1 MKTKQLFFCSLT
13 GLALLTTSCSSNDE
27 ALNGGD
33 GTTSEGKTYAQ
44 IAISVANSATTRTTT
59 PGNTGDEAYG
69 DDAEYTVNDLT
80 VVLANENDIAMQVIT
95 PELKL
100 ATDADEADKQVRVT
114 KPFKCTP
121 GSYKVYVLVNYKNSQ
136 KALTPIIKGSTDMKA
151 EFGLTDID
159 RDGTAIDGIA
169 KLSTTGNFFMT
180 NVSAPTEQKID
191 KDATG
196 NATKTEVDDAGKEMT
211 AGKTNLNLLQ
221 VDVERAV
228 SKVTF
233 NNTDKQPFE
242 IKVGDNIIAT
252 ATLEGASLIN
262 LNKKM
267 FLVKDGTPAT
277 HKPSTVTD
285 AWPYPKDPNY
295 DQTSI
300 DKNYCEANFEQ
311 RSATVFSAPNTAT
324 FYCPENTMDASAQLN
339 GQTTGVVYKVK
350 YVPKDAYYTE
360 LAKDGTDNYSKMF
373 AKVLNLTG
381 KEDAITD
388 KIFTEAKNTD
398 GTDITDGTFYSY
410 NGYVF
415 RSLAGARLYKAI
427 ATNTDGKAE
436 TVNDAFK
443 NNGNDPDIQTYTEGV
458 CYYTAW
464 IKHNPDGEY
473 MQQDKY
479 GVVRNFWY
487 ELTVNSIKKLGY
499 SKPTYE
505 KPTDPD
511 DKEEASIQVQVKI
524 KKWRLVKQN
533 VDLE

>member
-13 GLALLTTSCSSNDE
+13 GLTLLAASCSSNDE

-44 IAISVANSATTRTTT
+44 IAISVANSATTRAD
-59 PGNTGDEAYG
+59 GDNTGDDVFGE
-69 DDAEYTVNDLT
+69 DNEYTVKDLT

-95 PELKL
+95 PTLK
-100 ATDADEADKQVRVT
+100 TVSNNDEADKQVRVT
-114 KPFKCTP
+114 EPFTCTP
-121 GSYKVYVLVNYKNSQ
+121 GKYKVYVLANYKNSQ
-136 KALTPIIKGSTDMKA
+136 NALTPIIKGSTDMKA
-151 EFGLTDID
+151 EFGLTDI
-159 RDGTAIDGIA
+159 A
-169 KLSTTGNFFMT
+169 KLSTTDYFFMT
-180 NVSAPTEQKID
+180 NTSAPTAKVIE

-196 NATKTEVDDAGKEMT
+196 KEVDDAGKEMT
-211 AGKTNLNLLQ
+211 DGKTNLNLLT

-233 NNTDKQPFE
+233 GNSDTQLSFD
-242 IKVGDNIIAT
+242 IKEGNNIIAT

-267 FLVKDGTPAT
+267 YLVKDGKTAT
-277 HKPSTVTD
+277 NKPVTGE
-285 AWPYPKDPNY
+285 WPYPKDPNY
-295 DQTSI
+295 NETSI
-300 DKNYCEANFEQ
+300 DIATNFAQTIASEFTALK
-311 RSATVFSAPNTAT
+311 SAK

-350 YVPKDAYYTE
+350 YKPVDAYYTE
-360 LAKDGTDNYSKMF
+360 LAKNGTDSYSKMF
-373 AKVLNLTG
+373 AKVLALTEKDEAI
-381 KEDAITD
+381 KETM
-388 KIFTEAKNTD
+388 FTEATAADKTA
-398 GTDITDGTFYSY
+398 GTFYSY

-427 ATNTDGKAE
+427 ATNTDGEAA
-436 TVNDAFK
+436 TVNAAFQSPEIDK
-443 NNGNDPDIQTYTEGV
+443 DIQTYKEGY

-464 IKHNPDGEY
+464 IKHNPTSKIYLE
-473 MQQDKY
+473 QDKY

-499 SKPTYE
+499 SKPTY
-505 KPTDPD
+505 KDSTDPD
-511 DKEEASIQVQVKI
+511 DKAEASIQVQVNI
-524 KKWRLVKQN
+524 KKWRWVKQT

>member
-13 GLALLTTSCSSNDE
+13 GLTLLAASCSSNDE

-44 IAISVANSATTRTTT
+44 IAISVANSATTRAD
-59 PGNTGDEAYG
+59 GDNTGDDVFGE
-69 DDAEYTVNDLT
+69 DNEYTVKDLT

-95 PELKL
+95 PTLK
-100 ATDADEADKQVRVT
+100 TVSNNDEADKQVRVT
-114 KPFKCTP
+114 EPFTCTP
-121 GSYKVYVLVNYKNSQ
+121 GKYKVYVLANYKNSQ
-136 KALTPIIKGSTDMKA
+136 NALTPIIKGSTDMKA
-151 EFGLTDID
+151 EFGLTDI
-159 RDGTAIDGIA
+159 A
-169 KLSTTGNFFMT
+169 KLSTTDYFFMT
-180 NVSAPTEQKID
+180 NTSVPTAKVIE

-196 NATKTEVDDAGKEMT
+196 KEVDDAGKEMT
-211 AGKTNLNLLQ
+211 DGKTNLNLLR

-233 NNTDKQPFE
+233 GNSDTQLSFDIKEGNNT
-242 IKVGDNIIAT
+242 IAT

-267 FLVKDGTPAT
+267 YLVKDGKTAT
-277 HKPSTVTD
+277 NKPVTGE
-285 AWPYPKDPNY
+285 WPYPKDPNY
-295 DQTSI
+295 NETSI
-300 DKNYCEANFEQ
+300 DIATNFAQIIASEFTALK
-311 RSATVFSAPNTAT
+311 SAK

-350 YVPKDAYYTE
+350 YKPLDAYYTE
-360 LAKDGTDNYSKMF
+360 LAKNGTDSYSKMF
-373 AKVLNLTG
+373 AKVLALTEKDEAI
-381 KEDAITD
+381 KETM
-388 KIFTEAKNTD
+388 FTEATAADKTA
-398 GTDITDGTFYSY
+398 GTFYSY

-427 ATNTDGKAE
+427 ATNTDGEAA
-436 TVNDAFK
+436 TVNAAFQSPEIDK
-443 NNGNDPDIQTYTEGV
+443 DIQTYKEGY

-464 IKHNPDGEY
+464 IKHNPTSKIYLE
-473 MQQDKY
+473 QDKY

-499 SKPTYE
+499 SKPTY
-505 KPTDPD
+505 KDSTDPD
-511 DKEEASIQVQVKI
+511 DKAEASIQVQVNI
-524 KKWRLVKQN
+524 KKWRWVKQT

>member
-13 GLALLTTSCSSNDE
+13 GLTLLAASCSSNDE

-44 IAISVANSATTRTTT
+44 IAISVANSATTRAD
-59 PGNTGDEAYG
+59 GDNTGDDVFGE
-69 DDAEYTVNDLT
+69 DNEYTVKDLT

-95 PELKL
+95 PTLK
-100 ATDADEADKQVRVT
+100 TVSNNDEADKQVRVT
-114 KPFKCTP
+114 EPFTCTP
-121 GSYKVYVLVNYKNSQ
+121 GKYKVYVLANYKNSQ
-136 KALTPIIKGSTDMKA
+136 NALTPIIKGSTDMKA
-151 EFGLTDID
+151 EFGLTN
-159 RDGTAIDGIA
+159 IA
-169 KLSTTGNFFMT
+169 KLSTTNYFFMT
-180 NVSAPTEQKID
+180 NTSVPTAKVIE

-196 NATKTEVDDAGKEMT
+196 KEVDDAGKEMT
-211 AGKTNLNLLQ
+211 DGKTNLNLLT

-233 NNTDKQPFE
+233 GNSDTQLSFDIKEGNNT
-242 IKVGDNIIAT
+242 IAT

-267 FLVKDGTPAT
+267 YLVKDGKTAT
-277 HKPSTVTD
+277 NKPVTGE
-285 AWPYPKDPNY
+285 WPYPKDPNY
-295 DQTSI
+295 NETSI
-300 DKNYCEANFEQ
+300 DIATNFAQTIASEFTALK
-311 RSATVFSAPNTAT
+311 SAK

-350 YVPKDAYYTE
+350 YKPVDAYYTE
-360 LAKDGTDNYSKMF
+360 LAKNGTDSYSKMF
-373 AKVLNLTG
+373 AKVLALTEKDEAI
-381 KEDAITD
+381 KETM
-388 KIFTEAKNTD
+388 FTEATAADKTA
-398 GTDITDGTFYSY
+398 GTFYSY

-427 ATNTDGKAE
+427 ATNTDGEAA
-436 TVNDAFK
+436 TVNAAFQSPEIDK
-443 NNGNDPDIQTYTEGV
+443 DIQTYKEGY

-464 IKHNPDGEY
+464 IKHNPTSKIYLE
-473 MQQDKY
+473 QDKY

-499 SKPTYE
+499 SKPTY
-505 KPTDPD
+505 KDSTDPD
-511 DKEEASIQVQVKI
+511 DKAEASIQVQVNI
-524 KKWRLVKQN
+524 KKWRWVKQT

>member
-13 GLALLTTSCSSNDE
+13 GLALLTASCSSNDE

-95 PELKL
+95 PTLKT
-100 ATDADEADKQVRVT
+100 ATNTDDDDKLVRVT
-114 KPFKCTP
+114 EPFKCTP
-121 GSYKVYVLVNYKNSQ
+121 GTYKVYVLANYKNSQ
-136 KALTPIIKGSTDMKA
+136 DALTPIIKGSTDMMA
-151 EFGLTDID
+151 EFGITK
-159 RDGTAIDGIA
+159 IA
-169 KLSTTGNFFMT
+169 KLSTTDEFFMT
-180 NVSAPTEQKID
+180 NTFAPKAQNIVE
-191 KDATG
+191 KDANG
-196 NATKTEVDDAGKEMT
+196 KEVDDAGKVMT
-211 AGKTNLNLLQ
+211 DGKTNLNLLT

-233 NNTDKQPFE
+233 DNTDNQSFDVM
-242 IKVGDNIIAT
+242 VGDNKIAT

-267 FLVKDGTPAT
+267 YLVKEGRTATNKPAG
-277 HKPSTVTD
+277 VTD
-285 AWPYPKDPNY
+285 KWPYPKDPNY
-295 DQTSI
+295 SQTSI
-300 DKNYCEANFEQ
+300 DEVYCNANFEQ
-311 RSATVFSAPNTAT
+311 RSATVFPAPSTAT
-324 FYCPENTMDASAQLN
+324 FYCPENTMEASAQLN

-350 YVPKDAYYTE
+350 YTPEAAYYTE
-360 LAKDGTDNYSKMF
+360 LAAENGTDSYSKMF
-373 AKVLNLTG
+373 EAVLNLADG
-381 KEDAITD
+381 VRDANIT
-388 KIFTEAKNTD
+388 KTIFTDADK
-398 GTDITDGTFYSY
+398 TDGTFYSY

-415 RSLAGARLYKAI
+415 KSMAGARLYKAI
-427 ATNTDGKAE
+427 ATANPGADAAAVNTAFTKGNEDG
-436 TVNDAFK
+436 
-443 NNGNDPDIQTYTEGV
+443 IQTYTKGD

-464 IKHNPDGEY
+464 IKHNPGGTT

-499 SKPTYE
+499 SKPTY
-505 KPTDPD
+505 KDPKDPD
-511 DKEEASIQVQVKI
+511 DKAEASIQVQVKI

>member
-27 ALNGGD
+27 ALNGGNGASND
-33 GTTSEGKTYAQ
+33 GNTYAQ
-44 IAISVANSATTRTTT
+44 IAISVANSATTRAD
-59 PGNTGDEAYG
+59 GNNTGDEVYG
-69 DDAEYTVNDLT
+69 EDNEYTVNDLT
-80 VVLANENDIAMQVIT
+80 VVLADKNGIAMQVIT
-95 PELKL
+95 PELKT
-100 ATDADEADKQVRVT
+100 ATDADDADKQVRVT

-121 GSYKVYVLVNYKNSQ
+121 GTYKVYVLANYKNCQDKLS
-136 KALTPIIKGSTDMKA
+136 PIIKGSTDMKA
-151 EFGLTDID
+151 VFGLDDYTI
-159 RDGTAIDGIA
+159 
-169 KLSTTGNFFMT
+169 LSKSGNFFMT
-180 NVSAPTEQKID
+180 NASAPTEQTID

-211 AGKTNLNLLQ
+211 AGKTNLNLLT

-233 NNTDKQPFE
+233 TSDKLSFDIIEGNNT
-242 IKVGDNIIAT
+242 IAT
-252 ATLEGASLIN
+252 AELVGASLIN

-267 FLVKDGTPAT
+267 YLVKDGQKAT
-277 HKPSTVTD
+277 NKPSTVVASVNSD
-285 AWPYPKDPNY
+285 WPYPKDPNY

-300 DKNYCEANFEQ
+300 DIDANFFQKEA
-311 RSATVFSAPNTAT
+311 SVFPALNKAK
-324 FYCPENTMDASAQLN
+324 FYCPENTMEASAQLN

-350 YVPKDAYYTE
+350 YTPQEGYYTE
-360 LAKDGTDNYSKMF
+360 LAAENGTDNYSKMF
-373 AKVLNLTG
+373 EAVLKLGTANIDPL
-381 KEDAITD
+381 ITKD
-388 KIFTEAKNTD
+388 IFTTADLK
-398 GTDITDGTFYSY
+398 DGTFYSY

-415 RSLAGARLYKAI
+415 KSKAGARLYKAI
-427 ATNTDGKAE
+427 ATNTDGKAA
-436 TVNDAFK
+436 TVNTTFQ
-443 NNGNDPDIQTYTEGV
+443 DPEIDKDIQTYANGY

-464 IKHNPDGEY
+464 IKHNPDGGY

-499 SKPTYE
+499 SKPTYK

-511 DKEEASIQVQVKI
+511 DKAEASIQVLVNI
-524 KKWRLVKQN
+524 KKWRWVKQN

>member
-13 GLALLTTSCSSNDE
+13 GLALLTASCSSNDE

-59 PGNTGDEAYG
+59 PQVIPGDEAYG

-95 PELKL
+95 PTLKT
-100 ATDADEADKQVRVT
+100 ATNTDDDDKLVRVT
-114 KPFKCTP
+114 EPFKCTP
-121 GSYKVYVLVNYKNSQ
+121 GTYKVYVLANYKNSQ
-136 KALTPIIKGSTDMKA
+136 DALTPIIKGSTDMKA
-151 EFGLTDID
+151 EFGITK
-159 RDGTAIDGIA
+159 IA
-169 KLSTTGNFFMT
+169 KLSTTDEFFMT
-180 NVSAPTEQKID
+180 NVSAPKGQEIKEVAIE
-191 KDATG
+191 K
-196 NATKTEVDDAGKEMT
+196 EVDDAGKVMT
-211 AGKTNLNLLQ
+211 DGKTNLNLLT

-233 NNTDKQPFE
+233 DNTDNQSFNVM
-242 IKVGDNIIAT
+242 VGDNKIAT

-267 FLVKDGTPAT
+267 YLVKEGRTATNKPAG
-277 HKPSTVTD
+277 VTD
-285 AWPYPKDPNY
+285 KWPYPMDPNY
-295 DQTSI
+295 SQTSI
-300 DKNYCEANFEQ
+300 DEAYCKANFEQ
-311 RSATVFSAPNTAT
+311 RSATFFLAPSTAT
-324 FYCPENTMDASAQLN
+324 FYCPENTMEASAQLN

-350 YVPKDAYYTE
+350 YAPEDAYYTE
-360 LAKDGTDNYSKMF
+360 LAAENGTDSYSKMYE
-373 AKVLNLTG
+373 KVLALG
-381 KEDAITD
+381 KTEIASTITNT
-388 KIFTEAKNTD
+388 IFTKADNE
-398 GTDITDGTFYSY
+398 DGTFYSY

-427 ATNTDGKAE
+427 ATNTDGKAA

-443 NNGNDPDIQTYTEGV
+443 TENNDGIQTYAEGY

-464 IKHNPDGEY
+464 IKHNPGGTT

-487 ELTVNSIKKLGY
+487 ELKVNSIKKLGY

-511 DKEEASIQVQVKI
+511 DKAEASIQVQVKI

>member
-13 GLALLTTSCSSNDE
+13 GLALLTASCSSNDE

-95 PELKL
+95 PTLKT
-100 ATDADEADKQVRVT
+100 ATNTDDDDKLVRVT
-114 KPFKCTP
+114 EPFKCTP
-121 GSYKVYVLVNYKNSQ
+121 GTYKVYVLANYKNSQ
-136 KALTPIIKGSTDMKA
+136 GALTPIIKGSTDMKA
-151 EFGLTDID
+151 EFGITN
-159 RDGTAIDGIA
+159 IA
-169 KLSTTGNFFMT
+169 KLSTTDEFFMT
-180 NVSAPTEQKID
+180 NVSAPEWQEIKEA
-191 KDATG
+191 ATG
-196 NATKTEVDDAGKEMT
+196 KELNDAGKDET
-211 AGKTNLNLLQ
+211 KEGAATNLNILT
-221 VDVERAV
+221 VNVERAV

-233 NNTDKQPFE
+233 DNTDNQSFNVM
-242 IKVGDNIIAT
+242 VGDNKIAT

-267 FLVKDGTPAT
+267 YLVKEGTLAMNRPV
-277 HKPSTVTD
+277 VTND
-285 AWPYPKDPNY
+285 WPYPKDPNY
-295 DQTSI
+295 NETSI
-300 DKNYCEANFEQ
+300 DAAYCETNFEQ
-311 RSATVFSAPNTAT
+311 RIATDFSAPSNAT
-324 FYCPENTMDASAQLN
+324 FYCPENTMEASAQLN

-350 YVPKDAYYTE
+350 YVPEGAYYTE
-360 LAKDGTDNYSKMF
+360 LAAENGTDSYSQMF
-373 AKVLNLTG
+373 EKVLALT
-381 KEDAITD
+381 KKNAAITPT
-388 KIFTEAKNTD
+388 IFTTTDNTE
-398 GTDITDGTFYSY
+398 GTFYSY

-415 RSLAGARLYKAI
+415 KSKAGACLYKAI
-427 ATNTDGKAE
+427 ATNKDDKAE
-436 TVNDAFK
+436 TVNTDFTK
-443 NNGNDPDIQTYTEGV
+443 SMSENDDDIQTYAEGY

-464 IKHNPDGEY
+464 IKHNPTSTVT

-487 ELTVNSIKKLGY
+487 ELKVNSIKKLGY
-499 SKPTYE
+499 SKPTY
-505 KPTDPD
+505 KDPKDPD
-511 DKEEASIQVQVKI
+511 DKAEASIQVQVNI